1 MMADTE
7 GETDEPPFAR
17 IAIVG
22 FGLIGGSIALAARK
36 RWARTRIIAIDRPE
50 VVASALR
57 STAADDGGDDLGLS
71 AAADLVV
78 LAAPVQ
84 TNIRILCELPNHI
97 SPATVVTDVGSTKR
111 QVTESAQCLPEP
123 GQFIGGHPLAGA
135 STSGLNAARSDL
147 FSEHP
152 WILTP
157 VGERQPMVE
166 RLSCFVEGLGARVH
180 VMTPEAHDDAFAYLS
195 HLPQIVASALMHLVG
210 EKTGEDGLALAGRGL
225 RDTTR
230 LASSPADI
238 WRDIALTNRD
248 NIGPAIDEL
257 IDILVR
263 LKSGGDSIATTFES
277 AAHWKRILDA
287 GRDSA

>member
-1 MMADTE
+1 VSD
-7 GETDEPPFAR
+7 PPFTR

-22 FGLIGGSIALAARK
+22 FGLIGGSVALAARR
-36 RWARTRIIAIDRPE
+36 RWPATRIVAIDRSD

-57 STAADDGGDDLGLS
+57 SAVADDGGDDLSLC
-71 AAADLVV
+71 ADADLVV

-84 TNIRILCELPNHI
+84 TNVRILSDLSNHL
-97 SPATVVTDVGSTKR
+97 AGAAVVTDVGSTKR
-111 QVTESAQCLPEP
+111 QIAESARCLPSRL
-123 GQFIGGHPLAGA
+123 QFVGGHPLAGA
-135 STSGLNAARSDL
+135 STGGLNAARSDL
-147 FSEHP
+147 FTDHA

-157 VGERQPMVE
+157 AGDRHPAIGP
-166 RLSCFVEGLGARVH
+166 LSRFIEGLGAHVH
-180 VMTPEAHDDAFAYLS
+180 LMTPEAHDDTVAYLS

-210 EKTGEDGLALAGRGL
+210 EKTGEDGLRLAGRGL

-238 WRDIALTNRD
+238 WRDIAFTNRD

-257 IDILVR
+257 IQVLVR
-263 LKSGGDSIATTFES
+263 MKSGSDAIASTFES
-277 AAHWKRILDA
+277 AARWKRVLDA